1 VDRPELRVLL
11 ATSSPILQ
19 MFFAE
24 LANDP
29 ADPFIVDAVTATVS
43 ALEEQLDALRA
54 VNIAVVDMAPM
65 PDLTAVIGFCE
76 TLHRQRPTLP
86 VVALVHE
93 PRDVNLWQV
102 RCLFSGELSG
112 LLDLQATSAEMRLA
126 LRGVLGGA
134 IVVRLQGDLEHG
146 AGLPAALASSS
157 SDSVV
162 THTPDERV
170 PPLTV
175 MTPAPASS
183 LTVRERQVLNLLAS
197 GWTNKRIARELDLSE
212 NTVEGHERGIYTKLG
227 VHSRTEAVFQAQQ
240 WGVLLPPTQERN

>member
-1 VDRPELRVLL
+1 MDRAKLRVLL
-11 ATSSPILQ
+11 ATSSPIIQL
-19 MFFAE
+19 FFAE

-29 ADPFIVDAVTATVS
+29 ADPFIVDAVPVTVS
-43 ALEEQLDALRA
+43 AVEEQLDALRA

-65 PDLTAVIGFCE
+65 PDLAAVIGFCE
-76 TLHRQRPTLP
+76 ALHSQRPSLP
-86 VVALVHE
+86 VVALVHGPWE
-93 PRDVNLWQV
+93 VTLWQV
-102 RCLFSGELSG
+102 RRLFIGEVSG
-112 LLDLQATSAEMRLA
+112 LLDLQATPAEMRLA

-134 IVVRLQGDLEHG
+134 IVVRLQRDLEYG
-146 AGLPAALASSS
+146 ARRPAALASSS

-162 THTPDERV
+162 TQTPEELV
-170 PPLTV
+170 PPLSV

-197 GWTNKRIARELDLSE
+197 GRTNKRIAHELDLSE

-240 WGVLLPPTQERN
+240 WGVLLPPTHERN